1 MIRRI
6 IAITLL
12 VFTFTSLWGEVVP
25 QKSTTGNSVPYREVC
40 RNAAQDDVIFQNFRS
55 IEAYFNAVECGQGG
69 EFADYIRRHAT
80 SKTLSLIPQFIE
92 LDQYGNPVRNMIQ
105 GFGLFSGTTLRYVL
119 FADHISRLFDLPKD
133 YTVVEIGAGFG
144 GQAYVLSKLLPYD
157 QYYIYDL
164 PEVEMLIEKM
174 MSALSVRNI
183 QCLDAHVELPVDSVD
198 LFISNYAL
206 TECDRDTQLDYF
218 KRVVVKA
225 KRGYMLF
232 NDTNIFDHLSSS
244 EFIELLQANGIHPKI
259 HPEPVFS
266 YTGNVLITWDRTTYE
281 K

>member
-6 IAITLL
+6 IAITSL
-12 VFTFTSLWGEVVP
+12 VLSFASLQGEGVS
-25 QKSTTGNSVPYREVC
+25 QKSTTGNSIPYREVC
-40 RNAAQDDVIFQNFRS
+40 RNAAHDDAIFQNFRS
-55 IEAYFNAVECGQGG
+55 IEAYFNAVECGQEGQ
-69 EFADYIRRHAT
+69 FANYIRSHAT
-80 SKTLSLIPQFIE
+80 SKTLSLIPQFRE
-92 LDQYGNPVRNMIQ
+92 LDLYGNPVRNVIQ
-105 GFGLFSGTTLRYVL
+105 GFGLFSGTTLRYVM

-144 GQAYVLSKLLPYD
+144 GQAYVLSQLLPFS

-164 PEVEMLIEKM
+164 PEVEMLIDKM
-174 MSALSVRNI
+174 MATLSVHNVT
-183 QCLDAHVELPVDSVD
+183 CLDAYVELPEDGID

-206 TECDRDTQLDYF
+206 TECDRPTQLDYF

-225 KRGYMLF
+225 KRGYMLY
-232 NDTNIFDHLSSS
+232 NDTNVFDHLSLSD
-244 EFIELLQANGIHPKI
+244 FIELFQAYGIHPKI